1 MKYYKIL
8 QLIKNVCPSTSM
20 KCNDINYAT
29 VKKQSGLDTKHFSA
43 MLNYLK
49 QIGYLE
55 RIDKSWRMTQAGCD
69 ALEANGINLRQ
80 ADEKTSVLIACLKR
94 MSEDLHAMKRCGI
107 LPNEKW
113 MSCICN
119 EIDSILDNEDN
130 K

>member
-1 MKYYKIL
+1 MKYYNIL
-8 QLIKNVCPSTSM
+8 QLIKSTCPDAPM

-55 RIDKSWRMTQAGCD
+55 RIDKSWRMTQAGRD
-69 ALEANGINLRQ
+69 ALETNGISLRQ
-80 ADEKTSVLIACLKR
+80 ADENVSDLVSCMKHVL
-94 MSEDLHAMKRCGI
+94 EDLHAMQRCGI

-113 MSCICN
+113 MSCTCN
-119 EIDSILDNEDN
+119 EIDNVL
-130 K
+130 KKH